1 MVAPSLLLQNP
12 LYCHVIF
19 ICTHLLINYERLR
32 SIVDCFDGRSLTVG
46 SRGGEQQVG
55 QLVAYCAAK
64 AGVVALTKAIA
75 DETKGT
81 NITANTV
88 LASAIAHPKNR
99 SAMGEENAHQCVKP
113 QSLAQVICFLGSEA
127 AKDVRG
133 AAMGVYGS
141 I

>member
-12 LYCHVIF
+12 LYSHVIF

-32 SIVDCFDGRSLTVG
+32 SIVDWFDGRSLTVG
-46 SRGGEQQVG
+46 PRGGEQQVG

-75 DETKGT
+75 GETKGT

-88 LASAIAHPKNR
+88 LPSAIEPRKNR
-99 SAMGEENAHQCVKP
+99 SAMGSENAHQWVKP
-113 QSLAQVICFLGSEA
+113 QSLAQIICFLGSEA

>member
-1 MVAPSLLLQNP
+1 M
-12 LYCHVIF
+12 
-19 ICTHLLINYERLR
+19 
-32 SIVDCFDGRSLTVG
+32 
-46 SRGGEQQVG
+46 
-55 QLVAYCAAK
+55 AYCAAK

-75 DETKGT
+75 DEIKGT
-81 NITANTV
+81 NITANTA
-88 LASAIAHPKNR
+88 LPSAIDPPTNR
-99 SAMGEENAHQCVKP
+99 WAMGSENARQWVKL

>member
-1 MVAPSLLLQNP
+1 
-12 LYCHVIF
+12 
-19 ICTHLLINYERLR
+19 
-32 SIVDCFDGRSLTVG
+32 VG
-46 SRGGEQQVG
+46 SHGGEKQVG
-55 QLVAYCAAK
+55 QLVAYYAAK

-88 LASAIAHPKNR
+88 LPSAIDPATNR
-99 SAMGEENAHQCVKP
+99 WAMGSENAHQCVKS
-113 QSLAQVICFLGSEA
+113 QCLAQVICFLGSEA
-127 AKDVRG
+127 AQDVRD

>member
-19 ICTHLLINYERLR
+19 ICTRLLINYERLT
-32 SIVDCFDGRSLTVG
+32 SIVEWRPGRILTVG
-46 SRGGEQQVG
+46 WRGGEQQVG
-55 QLVAYCAAK
+55 QLAAYCAAK
-64 AGVVALTKAIA
+64 AGVLALTKAIA

-81 NITANTV
+81 NITANTA
-88 LASAIAHPKNR
+88 LPSAIDPPKNR
-99 SAMGEENAHQCVKP
+99 SAMGSENAHQWVKP
-113 QSLAQVICFLGSEA
+113 ESLAQVICFIGSEA

-133 AAMGVYGS
+133 AAMAVYGS

>member
-1 MVAPSLLLQNP
+1 MVAASLLLP
-12 LYCHVIF
+12 KPPSPHVIF
-19 ICTHLLINYERLR
+19 ICTHLLINHERLT
-32 SIVDCFDGRSLTVG
+32 SIVGWLPGGILTVG

-81 NITANTV
+81 NITANTALPSV
-88 LASAIAHPKNR
+88 IDPPKNR
-99 SAMGEENAHQCVKP
+99 WAIGSENAHQWVKP

-133 AAMGVYGS
+133 AAMAVYGS

>member
-1 MVAPSLLLQNP
+1 MVAASLLRPNP
-12 LYCHVIF
+12 PSPHVIF
-19 ICTHLLINYERLR
+19 ICTHLLINHERLT
-32 SIVDCFDGRSLTVG
+32 SIVDWRPGRSLTVG

-55 QLVAYCAAK
+55 QLAAYCAAK

-81 NITANTV
+81 NITANTA
-88 LASAIAHPKNR
+88 LPSAIDPRKNR
-99 SAMGEENAHQCVKP
+99 SAMGSENAHQCVKP

-127 AKDVRG
+127 TKDVRG
-133 AAMGVYGS
+133 VTMAVYGS

>member
-1 MVAPSLLLQNP
+1 MVGASLLLQNP
-12 LYCHVIF
+12 LSPHVIF

-32 SIVDCFDGRSLTVG
+32 SIVDWFDGRTLTVG
-46 SRGGEQQVG
+46 SRGGELQVG
-55 QLVAYCAAK
+55 QLAAYCAAK
-64 AGVVALTKAIA
+64 AGGVALTKAIA

-81 NITANTV
+81 NITANTALPSV
-88 LASAIAHPKNR
+88 IDPRRNR
-99 SAMGEENAHQCVKP
+99 WAMGSENAHQWVQA

-133 AAMGVYGS
+133 VAMAVYGS

>member
-1 MVAPSLLLQNP
+1 V
-12 LYCHVIF
+12 
-19 ICTHLLINYERLR
+19 
-32 SIVDCFDGRSLTVG
+32 TVG
-46 SRGGEQQVG
+46 SRGGEQPIG
-55 QLVAYCAAK
+55 QLVAYSAAQ

-81 NITANTV
+81 NITANTA
-88 LASAIAHPKNR
+88 LPSAIDPLTNR
-99 SAMGEENAHQCVKP
+99 SAMGSENAHQCVKP

-133 AAMGVYGS
+133 TAMAVYGS

>member
-1 MVAPSLLLQNP
+1 LLTG
-12 LYCHVIF
+12 VRGGI
-19 ICTHLLINYERLR
+19 
-32 SIVDCFDGRSLTVG
+32 LTVG

-55 QLVAYCAAK
+55 QLAAYCAAK
-64 AGVVALTKAIA
+64 AGVVVLTKAIA

-81 NITANTV
+81 NITANTA
-88 LASAIAHPKNR
+88 LPSAIDPPTNR
-99 SAMGEENAHQCVKP
+99 WAMGSENAHQWVKP

-133 AAMGVYGS
+133 VAMAVYGS

>member
-12 LYCHVIF
+12 PSPHVIF
-19 ICTHLLINYERLR
+19 ICTHLLINHERLT
-32 SIVDCFDGRSLTVG
+32 SIVEWRPGRVLTVG
-46 SRGGEQQVG
+46 WRGGEQPVE
-55 QLVAYCAAK
+55 QLAAYCAAK

-81 NITANTV
+81 NITANTA
-88 LASAIAHPKNR
+88 LPSAIDPPKNR
-99 SAMGEENAHQCVKP
+99 SAMGSENAHQCVKP
-113 QSLAQVICFLGSEA
+113 QSLAQVICFIGSEA

-133 AAMGVYGS
+133 AAMAIYGS